1 MRLIRSILICLILS
15 LSFLPAQDIKSP
27 EAYFGHV
34 MGADRQLIDW
44 KQIVEY
50 FRYLDER
57 FDRILVE
64 ELGVPAVNVLKDV
77 KSDDF
82 YAPGTIF
89 QVTLDASSFL
99 TCGMPAT
106 TPIYFIQDPAYT
118 LVAGMQP
125 HRETAVYG
133 PTNPLLSGWVL
144 GEKRLRGKVALA
156 EMTTGKG
163 RAVLYGFRVQNR
175 AQTWGTFKLLF
186 NALYIED

>member
-1 MRLIRSILICLILS
+1 MRFVRWLLICLTLS

-44 KQIVEY
+44 KQIADY
-50 FRYLDER
+50 FRYLDKR
-57 FDRILVE
+57 SDRVLVE
-64 ELGVPAVNVLKDV
+64 ELGQTTMGKPFLMV
-77 KSDDF
+77 
-82 YAPGTIF
+82 TI
-89 QVTLDASSFL
+89 
-99 TCGMPAT
+99 
-106 TPIYFIQDPAYT
+106 
-118 LVAGMQP
+118 
-125 HRETAVYG
+125 TAVEDMPRLERYKEIQRLIGQAGGPKVRSG

-156 EMTTGKG
+156 EITSGKG